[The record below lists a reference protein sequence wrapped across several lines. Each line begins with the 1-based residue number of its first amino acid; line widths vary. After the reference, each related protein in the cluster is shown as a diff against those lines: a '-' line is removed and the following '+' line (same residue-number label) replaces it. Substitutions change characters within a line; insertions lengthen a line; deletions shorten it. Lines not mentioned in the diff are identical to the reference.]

1 MSFNGNVGS
10 DNDIPYHA
18 AAKSEIT
25 SDILVGG
32 RVVDSF
38 PGQVFG
44 RLVRTRRIAIS
55 FLNHILRQI
64 IPQRIVKA
72 VELYC
77 YKFLHCF
84 LR

>member
-10 DNDIPYHA
+10 DNNIPSHA
-18 AAKSEIT
+18 AAKLEIT

-44 RLVRTRRIAIS
+44 RLVRTKRS
-55 FLNHILRQI
+55 N
-64 IPQRIVKA
+64 
-72 VELYC
+72 
-77 YKFLHCF
+77 KFSQPHTASDHRAKNF
-84 LR
+84 KSS